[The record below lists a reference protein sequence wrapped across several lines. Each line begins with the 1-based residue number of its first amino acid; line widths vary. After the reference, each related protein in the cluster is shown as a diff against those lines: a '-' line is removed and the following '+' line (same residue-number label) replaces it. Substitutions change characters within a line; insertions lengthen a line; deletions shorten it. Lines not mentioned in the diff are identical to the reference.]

1 MEPMIDPSNA
11 CGARVCVPQPF
22 ADANR
27 LRQTIAVCGLGLWE
41 WHVTDNRWLIDHVAC
56 DLLGLPAGTSFV
68 LMAELLRIVDEP
80 DMALLKQAILDSFGS
95 ESDLAYEVKVQR
107 RDTGEI
113 RCLAL
118 KACIAERDS
127 DGAPLIVAGLAFDIT
142 RARREQEAKDFL
154 NQELAHRMKNMLS
167 VVGSIVTLSGE
178 HRPEAREFVAA
189 FQSRLGS
196 LAATHGL
203 LTQADWQPI
212 ALGQLFEKVLA
223 PLGVLPRIDVAGQRD
238 VLLGAHDAQTLALV
252 LHELATNAIKYG
264 ALSNGEGRVALLIE
278 VAKGVRRDEQP
289 LLVLRWE
296 EIGGPAVT
304 APGDKGFG
312 LTLLERLTRRNA
324 QVEPVLQWGPGG
336 LVCSFAMRMTPEAG
350 R

>member
-1 MEPMIDPSNA
+1 MTDPSNA
-11 CGARVCVPQPF
+11 SGARACVPQPF
-22 ADANR
+22 ADADR
-27 LRQTIAVCGLGLWE
+27 LRQTVVVCGLGLWE
-41 WHVTDNRWLIDHVAC
+41 WHVADDRCLIDHVAC
-56 DLLGLPAGTSFV
+56 DLLGIAAGTSS
-68 LMAELLRIVDEP
+68 LAMSALLRIVHEQDL
-80 DMALLKQAILDSFGS
+80 AQLKQAILDSFGS
-95 ESDLAYEVKVQR
+95 ESDIAHEVRVRR

-113 RCLAL
+113 RWLAL

-127 DGAPLIVAGLAFDIT
+127 DGEPLIVAGLAFDIT

-178 HRPEAREFVAA
+178 HRPEARDFIAA

-196 LAATHGL
+196 LAATHAL
-203 LTQADWQPI
+203 LTHADWQPI

-238 VLLGAHDAQTLALV
+238 FLLGAHDAQTLALV

-278 VAKGVRRDEQP
+278 VTKGVRRDEQP

-304 APGDKGFG
+304 VPSGKGFG
-312 LTLLERLTRRNA
+312 LTLLERLTRRNG

-336 LVCSFAMRMTPEAG
+336 LVCSFSMRMTPEAG
-350 R
+350 S